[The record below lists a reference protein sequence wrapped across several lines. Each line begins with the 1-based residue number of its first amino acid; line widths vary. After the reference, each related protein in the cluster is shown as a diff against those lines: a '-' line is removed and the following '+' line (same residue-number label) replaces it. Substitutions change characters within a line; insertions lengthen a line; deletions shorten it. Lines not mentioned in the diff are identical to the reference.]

1 MNLPAALNLVEPLDR
16 QTLGERAYAKLADL
30 LISGRLAP
38 GEKLSLRAAADV
50 LGVSIM
56 PVREAVSRLVADKA
70 LEVTPNRAVR
80 VPLMSA
86 AQFRDLTKVRIA
98 IEGHA
103 AAQAAHASR
112 QGRPCVDRARGSR
125 PCGRKAK
132 LPAPDLP
139 RAVELNKTFHF
150 AVYEAAH
157 SPILVEI
164 IRALWLKA
172 GPVINLDLR
181 ANPERLAKGDAIKCH
196 ADVRK
201 AIVAGDGGAARDGSR
216 RRHQRR
222 GRFHSV
228 SRRSRRLTIFSK
240 RHLGA
245 IMDLDIKGLR
255 VLVTAGA
262 GGIGLAIARRF
273 AAEGAKVHTCDVDE
287 MALSALANSDPTITV
302 DTLRRLRSRG
312 GRETC
317 SRTRWQNSAA
327 STCWST
333 MPGSPGRR
341 RRSRR

>member
-1 MNLPAALNLVEPLDR
+1 MSEPLSSPPQENRGKHGSISVNLPAALNLVEPLDR
-16 QTLGERAYAKLADL
+16 QTLGERAYAQLADL

-86 AQFRDLTKVRIA
+86 GQFRDLTRVRIA

-103 AAQAAHASR
+103 AAQAAVHRDKRNLALIA
-112 QGRPCVDRARGSR
+112 RAEAAMRSESE
-125 PCGRKAK
+125 

-150 AVYEAAH
+150 AVYDAAH
-157 SPILVEI
+157 SPIMVEI

-181 ANPERLAKGDAIKCH
+181 ANPERLAKGDAIRFH

-201 AIVAGDGGAARDGSR
+201 AIEAGDGAAAQAG
-216 RRHQRR
+216 
-222 GRFHSV
+222 
-228 SRRSRRLTIFSK
+228 I
-240 RHLGA
+240 A
-245 IMDLDIKGLR
+245 ADIKG
-255 VLVTAGA
+255 
-262 GGIGLAIARRF
+262 
-273 AAEGAKVHTCDVDE
+273 AAEF
-287 MALSALANSDPTITV
+287 II
-302 DTLRRLRSRG
+302 SRG
-312 GRETC
+312 
-317 SRTRWQNSAA
+317 SLAD
-327 STCWST
+327 
-333 MPGSPGRR
+333 
-341 RRSRR
+341 

>member
-1 MNLPAALNLVEPLDR
+1 VITVRLAKHGGVVESSLEILEPGETRLNLPAALNLVEPLDR

-86 AQFRDLTKVRIA
+86 GQFRDLTKVRIA
-98 IEGHA
+98 IEGRA
-103 AAQAAHASR
+103 AAQAAQHRDQNDLLWIA
-112 QGRPCVDRARGSR
+112 RAEQAMRVESE
-125 PCGRKAK
+125 

-139 RAVELNKTFHF
+139 RAVELNKSFHF

-181 ANPERLAKGDAIKCH
+181 ANPERLAKGDAIRFH

-201 AIVAGDGGAARDGSR
+201 AIAAGDEKAASEG
-216 RRHQRR
+216 
-222 GRFHSV
+222 
-228 SRRSRRLTIFSK
+228 I
-240 RHLGA
+240 A
-245 IMDLDIKGLR
+245 ADISS
-255 VLVTAGA
+255 
-262 GGIGLAIARRF
+262 
-273 AAEGAKVHTCDVDE
+273 AADFI
-287 MALSALANSDPTITV
+287 L
-302 DTLRRLRSRG
+302 SRG
-312 GRETC
+312 GL
-317 SRTRWQNSAA
+317 
-327 STCWST
+327 
-333 MPGSPGRR
+333 G
-341 RRSRR
+341 

>member
-1 MNLPAALNLVEPLDR
+1 MITVRVAKDWAIVESSLEDSGLQKFARLHGGFALNLPAAFNLVGPLER
-16 QTLGERAYAKLADL
+16 LTLGERAYAKLADL

-103 AAQAAHASR
+103 AAQAALQRDKRDLVSIA
-112 QGRPCVDRARGSR
+112 RAEAAMRAESE
-125 PCGRKAK
+125 
-132 LPAPDLP
+132 LPMPDLP

-181 ANPERLAKGDAIKCH
+181 ANPDRLAKGDAIRFH

-201 AIVAGDGGAARDGSR
+201 AINAGNGAAALDGIAADI
-216 RRHQRR
+216 R
-222 GRFHSV
+222 G
-228 SRRSRRLTIFSK
+228 
-240 RHLGA
+240 
-245 IMDLDIKGLR
+245 
-255 VLVTAGA
+255 
-262 GGIGLAIARRF
+262 
-273 AAEGAKVHTCDVDE
+273 AADFI
-287 MALSALANSDPTITV
+287 L
-302 DTLRRLRSRG
+302 SRG
-312 GRETC
+312 SLAG
-317 SRTRWQNSAA
+317 
-327 STCWST
+327 
-333 MPGSPGRR
+333 
-341 RRSRR
+341 

>member
-1 MNLPAALNLVEPLDR
+1 MITVRVAKDGTVVESPAGIFGLYGDVALNLPAALNLVEPLDR

-38 GEKLSLRAAADV
+38 GEKLSLRTAAES

-103 AAQAAHASR
+103 AAQAALNRDTGNLVAIA
-112 QGRPCVDRARGSR
+112 GAEEAMRAES
-125 PCGRKAK
+125 
-132 LPAPDLP
+132 LSPAPDLP

-150 AVYEAAH
+150 AVYDAAH

-181 ANPERLAKGDAIKCH
+181 ANPERLAKGDAIRFH
-196 ADVRK
+196 AEVRA
-201 AIVAGDGGAARDGSR
+201 AIATGNGADAQAGIAGDIRGAAD
-216 RRHQRR
+216 
-222 GRFHSV
+222 FI
-228 SRRSRRLTIFSK
+228 L
-240 RHLGA
+240 
-245 IMDLDIKGLR
+245 
-255 VLVTAGA
+255 
-262 GGIGLAIARRF
+262 
-273 AAEGAKVHTCDVDE
+273 
-287 MALSALANSDPTITV
+287 
-302 DTLRRLRSRG
+302 SRG
-312 GRETC
+312 GL
-317 SRTRWQNSAA
+317 A
-327 STCWST
+327 
-333 MPGSPGRR
+333 G
-341 RRSRR
+341 

>member
-1 MNLPAALNLVEPLDR
+1 VAKDRSVVESRVAFAAGIGEGTLNLPAALNLVEPLDR
-16 QTLGERAYAKLADL
+16 QTLGERAYAQLADL

-38 GEKLSLRAAADV
+38 GEKLSLRSAADV

-56 PVREAVSRLVADKA
+56 PVREAVSRLVADRA

-103 AAQAAHASR
+103 AAQAALNRAASDLDSIA
-112 QGRPCVDRARGSR
+112 QAEEAMRAESEQ
-125 PCGRKAK
+125 PV
-132 LPAPDLP
+132 PDLP

-181 ANPERLAKGDAIKCH
+181 ANPERLGKGDAIRFH

-201 AIVAGDGGAARDGSR
+201 AIAAGDAAAAQAGVAADISGAA
-216 RRHQRR
+216 Q
-222 GRFHSV
+222 V
-228 SRRSRRLTIFSK
+228 IL
-240 RHLGA
+240 
-245 IMDLDIKGLR
+245 
-255 VLVTAGA
+255 
-262 GGIGLAIARRF
+262 
-273 AAEGAKVHTCDVDE
+273 
-287 MALSALANSDPTITV
+287 
-302 DTLRRLRSRG
+302 SRG
-312 GRETC
+312 GL
-317 SRTRWQNSAA
+317 A
-327 STCWST
+327 
-333 MPGSPGRR
+333 G
-341 RRSRR
+341 